1 MDSMDTVYYRPE
13 SNADYVVGMML
24 GFTKTFMTMAGISL
38 VVECTQM
45 NAGIH
50 VPFDAAEVSAKKHFD
65 KPDEILYVIDVGQAR
80 VCGIRPIPSR
90 IKTDDGWRVDLQ
102 KSNEEPQEIV
112 APEEVETLVCT
123 NGIRQLLD
131 FEKYSKIYQ
140 MFLKKDMYHLALV
153 IESMLK
159 EMYKYKDIIYKKER
173 EIESLHKNIEN
184 LEMQLSEQEEV
195 ITKLNE
201 EKDIFKKV
209 GRKYDMKTL
218 KSMKDMYENGESFTK
233 IGDTLGM
240 DKSTVKR
247 KLIQMGTNIRS
258 N

>member
-1 MDSMDTVYYRPE
+1 M
-13 SNADYVVGMML
+13 
-24 GFTKTFMTMAGISL
+24 K
-38 VVECTQM
+38 EC
-45 NAGIH
+45 NL
-50 VPFDAAEVSAKKHFD
+50 K
-65 KPDEILYVIDVGQAR
+65 
-80 VCGIRPIPSR
+80 
-90 IKTDDGWRVDLQ
+90 
-102 KSNEEPQEIV
+102 
-112 APEEVETLVCT
+112 PEEAETLVCT

-201 EKDIFKKV
+201 EKDIFEKV